1 MHMRRVLATRPA
13 LATAACAA
21 LILLVAAPSAPADSS
36 APEDLKETVTIDT
49 TARMAA
55 DGIVTISGTYRCV
68 DSTGPT
74 FVSSSIGQ
82 ESSTVRY
89 AVGGTMA
96 VCDGKQHRWENK
108 SKPSPTTLKHGKAEV
123 EATIVELYPVGGLG
137 GLPLPRFHA
146 LEKKDI
152 TLSKK

>member
-1 MHMRRVLATRPA
+1 MRPA

-21 LILLVAAPSAPADSS
+21 VLLLVAAPSAPADSS
-36 APEDLKETVTIDT
+36 APEDPEETVTIDT

-55 DGIVTISGTYRCV
+55 DGTVTLSGTYRCV

-82 ESSTVRY
+82 KSSTVRY
-89 AVGGTMA
+89 AIGGAPA
-96 VCDGKQHRWENK
+96 VCDGQEHRWVNT
-108 SKPSPTTLKHGKAEV
+108 SRPSPTTLKHGKADV
-123 EATIVELYPVGGLG
+123 EATIVELHPVAGLAD
-137 GLPLPRFHA
+137 LPMPRFHA
-146 LEKKDI
+146 LEKKAI